1 MAAASG
7 GGHQPTQG
15 RTHMSHQA
23 RIDYREHAPKS
34 FKALFALSQST
45 SGSTLGKR
53 LIDLVLLRVSQIN
66 GCAFCIDM
74 HWADLLKQDVNPRH
88 VNAVAGWREAPFF
101 SERERAALNWAEVV
115 TAIPLRDPSDA
126 DFAQLTAHFNDTEI
140 AELGYVIG
148 TINFWNLLNVSFR
161 TPVPEVPYSA

>member
-1 MAAASG
+1 
-7 GGHQPTQG
+7 
-15 RTHMSHQA
+15 MSHQT
-23 RIDYREHAPKS
+23 RIDYQALAPKS
-34 FKALFALSQST
+34 MKAMYALSQSFG
-45 SGSTLGKR
+45 SSTLGRR

-101 SERERAALNWAEVV
+101 GERERAALNWAEAVN
-115 TAIPLRDPSDA
+115 AIPHRDPSDA
-126 DFAQLTAHFNDTEI
+126 DFAQLKAHLSDTEI
-140 AELGYVIG
+140 AELGFVIG
-148 TINFWNLLNVSFR
+148 TINVWNRLNVSFR

>member
-1 MAAASG
+1 
-7 GGHQPTQG
+7 
-15 RTHMSHQA
+15 MSHQA
-23 RIDYREHAPKS
+23 RIDYQALAPKS
-34 FKALFALSQST
+34 MKAMYALSQSFG
-45 SGSTLGKR
+45 SSTLGRR

-101 SERERAALNWAEVV
+101 SERERAALNWAEAVN
-115 TAIPLRDPSDA
+115 AIPHRDPSDA
-126 DFAQLTAHFNDTEI
+126 DFAQLKAHLTDTEI
-140 AELGYVIG
+140 AELGFVIG
-148 TINFWNLLNVSFR
+148 TINVWNRLNVSFR